1 MWLDRVLAS
10 PTRSAIELAARYAE
24 RRHQVLV
31 ENVAN
36 IDTPDYQAKR
46 LDPERFQAAMR
57 DALETSKRT
66 GASDLVLAD
75 RQVRTERGGR
85 LRVTP
90 DVEPAENVLF
100 HDGTNARFE
109 SLMTDVQ
116 ENAMSYD
123 LTTSMLKSRFD
134 TLLTAIRGR
143 NA

>member
-36 IDTPDYQAKR
+36 IDTPDYQSKR
-46 LDPERFQAAMR
+46 LDPERFQAAIR
-57 DALETSKRT
+57 DALESSKRT
-66 GASDLVLAD
+66 GASDLVLSD
-75 RQVRTERGGR
+75 RQVRTGPNGR
-85 LRVTP
+85 LRVSP

-109 SLMTDVQ
+109 SLMTEVQ